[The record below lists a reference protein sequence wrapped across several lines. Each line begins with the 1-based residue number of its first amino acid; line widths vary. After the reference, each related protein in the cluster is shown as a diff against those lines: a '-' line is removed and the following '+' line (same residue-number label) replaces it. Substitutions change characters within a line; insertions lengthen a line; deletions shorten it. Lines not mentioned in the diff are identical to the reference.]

1 MLVQTLVRR
10 SDVHSQHQRKKGIA
24 MIVEFM
30 EILKTM
36 KQKEAL
42 DKILE
47 FNQYKLIIYETL

>member
-1 MLVQTLVRR
+1 
-10 SDVHSQHQRKKGIA
+10 